1 VINFIEYLGVCDD
14 PDIIR
19 PDGDLLEPA
28 PVGGG
33 EGGGQR
39 DQERL
44 GTNQLT
50 AAGCQKVNQSQRNV
64 VKSIVFIFS
73 ESTLLYQNTWKI
85 IELLKVKSNV
95 ELLRWIAWWC
105 TCLLYPLKEH
115 CHEIFF

>member
-1 VINFIEYLGVCDD
+1 MIDFIEYLGVCDD

-50 AAGCQKVNQSQRNV
+50 ATGCQK
-64 VKSIVFIFS
+64 
-73 ESTLLYQNTWKI
+73 STS
-85 IELLKVKSNV
+85 LKV
-95 ELLRWIAWWC
+95 L
-105 TCLLYPLKEH
+105 
-115 CHEIFF
+115 